1 MILDMQA
8 SLILHRAFIKIQVL
22 SILSNKY
29 RKILASLNV
38 VNDHPIYKY
47 IPNSNHYIKTKT
59 FWNISFKTAGECSFL
74 KCDLLECCDDSPV
87 FSLNFPKSLRNVPT
101 GI

>member
-47 IPNSNHYIKTKT
+47 IPKFKPLYQNK
-59 FWNISFKTAGECSFL
+59 NI
-74 KCDLLECCDDSPV
+74 LEH
-87 FSLNFPKSLRNVPT
+87 FF
-101 GI
+101 